1 MRLLRPMLNL
11 RRRQQ
16 IDADIRAELDSHIK
30 VAVEDGVRR
39 GKREADAWSEAKL
52 RFWQSGAG
60 TCRCWYMRVLLR
72 QICPCH

>member
-1 MRLLRPMLNL
+1 MLNL

-30 VAVEDGVRR
+30 MAVEDGVRR
-39 GKREADAWSEAKL
+39 GKREADAWREAKL

-60 TCRCWYMRVLLR
+60 T
-72 QICPCH
+72 